1 MKEIWRVV
9 QNYESLTQE
18 EKARVPTISY
28 YRAKVLFTTDGRPI
42 VPRPQKTEH
51 APVHPFPQLTE
62 RHPRVLT
69 RNNPIKGEQTQ
80 KNRFWEPYQGG
91 WLRSVPVS

>member
-28 YRAKVLFTTDGRPI
+28 YRAMMQLTTDGQPI
-42 VPRPQKTEH
+42 MPRPDKTEH
-51 APVHPFPQLTE
+51 ASVHPFPHLTE

-69 RNNPIKGEQTQ
+69 GNSPIQGEQTQ
-80 KNRFWEPYQGG
+80 KK
-91 WLRSVPVS
+91 